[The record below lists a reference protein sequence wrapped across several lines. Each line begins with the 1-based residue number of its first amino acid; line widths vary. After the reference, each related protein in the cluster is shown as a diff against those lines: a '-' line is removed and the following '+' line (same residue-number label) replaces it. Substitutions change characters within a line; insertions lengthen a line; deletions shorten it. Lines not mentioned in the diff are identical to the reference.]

1 MSQSHSSNSQDLHIS
16 VAGKLLL
23 RKLIE
28 NKTFYIFTFSFE
40 IQKRSLGSSNFS

>member
-1 MSQSHSSNSQDLHIS
+1 MSQTHGSNSQGLRTS

-28 NKTFYIFTFSFE
+28 NKTFYIFTFFLKFKKDLWVQV
-40 IQKRSLGSSNFS
+40 IFH